1 MERFARKLWRLFE
14 EDLFPRPSTESLF
27 NQYRDIDPQVDRPDA
42 ALIRRANLKNYLA
55 SFPAPPVI
63 LAVGE
68 AAGPWELR
76 FSGVPFT
83 GERQLIS
90 GALPFSGDRSSR
102 DELVV
107 RLYRRPP
114 FTSNSSQVFWKVMAR
129 HHPKFLVWDAAP
141 LHPHQPGKNLSVR
154 SLSRAEVSEF
164 SGLLGDVVRILKP
177 KHFIAIGR
185 KAEQALAMI
194 GMPSYYA
201 HHPSHGQAD
210 LFQNDIARFFRALR
224 GVRP

>member
-1 MERFARKLWRLFE
+1 LFE
-14 EDLFPRPSTESLF
+14 EELFSIPSNERLF
-27 NQYRDIDPQVDRPDA
+27 NQYLEVDARVDRADA
-42 ALIRRANLKNYLA
+42 ALIRRSNLKNYLA
-55 SFPAPPVI
+55 SFPAPPLI

-141 LHPHQPGKNLSVR
+141 LHPHQRGKNLSVR
-154 SLSRAEVSEF
+154 SLSRAEFSEF
-164 SGLLGDVVRILKP
+164 SGLLGELVRILEP

-210 LFQNDIARFFRALR
+210 LFQNDISRFFRALR